1 MRITVNRKKERFYP
15 DSKRVITRL
24 FEHTELKA
32 KSIIKKILEMNDQE
46 AQIALDQVLREFAK
60 RHRNIIKIFLTNF
73 AKVAHY
79 VNEISPNIEKMS
91 SSKRLLI
98 GSFFTMEYS
107 IESAALFNPSILEH
121 PDQTSLEE
129 GQKRIIVS
137 YRATGESHISSIVFR
152 SGIIDKNNNIFFD
165 PKGNYVAE
173 AEMIKDH
180 IFNKKEFL
188 VILQEH
194 EIHNDISTE
203 ILEKLGGLFSYT
215 ELRNL
220 VNFVRDTKKLN
231 LDQQKTIKQ
240 MMWLAKSHY
249 EVVFSQDT
257 DISERV
263 IFPVSSTESK
273 GIEDARFVKFIDD
286 NGEITYYATYTAF
299 DGYTILPKLIETKD
313 FYHFKNLPFHGE
325 CIRDKNFALFPRK
338 INGQYTM
345 LSRID
350 GISHYIMFSDSVT
363 LWDTAT
369 LLLEPKYNW
378 ELIQIGNCGS
388 PIETPEGWLVI
399 THGVGQLRKYCI
411 GAILLDLKYP
421 TKVIGTLKEPLIV
434 PNEDEREG
442 YVPNVV
448 YSCGAIIQN
457 NELIIP
463 YAISDYASSFATVN
477 INILLEKIKGID

>member
-32 KSIIKKILEMNDQE
+32 KSIITKILNMNDQE

-73 AKVAHY
+73 AKVAHF
-79 VNEISPNIEKMS
+79 VNEISPNLEKMS

-152 SGIIDKNNNIFFD
+152 SGIIDKNNNIYFD

-194 EIHNDISTE
+194 EIHNDISTD

-220 VNFVRDTKKLN
+220 VNFIRDTKKLN

-338 INGQYTM
+338 INGLYAM

-363 LWDTAT
+363 LWDSST

-388 PIETPEGWLVI
+388 PIETSEGWLVI

-411 GAILLDLKYP
+411 GAILLDLKDP

-477 INILLEKIKGID
+477 INILLEKLKEKD

>member
-32 KSIIKKILEMNDQE
+32 KSIIKKILDMNDQE

-73 AKVAHY
+73 AKVAHF
-79 VNEISPNIEKMS
+79 VNEISPNLEKMS
-91 SSKRLLI
+91 SSKRLLV

-173 AEMIKDH
+173 AETIKDH

-188 VILQEH
+188 IILQEH
-194 EIHNDISTE
+194 EIYNDISTD
-203 ILEKLGGLFSYT
+203 ILEKLGELFSYT

-220 VNFVRDTKKLN
+220 VNFIRDTKKLN

-286 NGEITYYATYTAF
+286 NDEITYYATYTAF

-338 INGQYTM
+338 INGQYAM

-388 PIETPEGWLVI
+388 PIETPVGWLVI

-411 GAILLDLKYP
+411 GAILLDLIDP

>member
-32 KSIIKKILEMNDQE
+32 KSIIKKILDMNDQE

-411 GAILLDLKYP
+411 GAILLDLKDP

-477 INILLEKIKGID
+477 INILLEKLKGID